1 MKNSNDT
8 IGNRIRHLLACNAVP
23 QPTAPPRAPY
33 LVIQILD
40 LFHVKNKEIKYFN
53 RTLHYIFHLI
63 PTNLQ
68 CSTMQHIHSNLTA
81 NLEFYVTRD
90 PQKVWFILTH

>member
-1 MKNSNDT
+1 
-8 IGNRIRHLLACNAVP
+8 
-23 QPTAPPRAPY
+23 
-33 LVIQILD
+33 
-40 LFHVKNKEIKYFN
+40 
-53 RTLHYIFHLI
+53 LHYIFHLI